1 MTIPKTMRAALLT
14 GHGGLDKL
22 VVRDDVPVSAPG
34 KGEVLIKVAA
44 CGMNNTDIN
53 TRTAWYSE
61 PVTSGITRDGG
72 EQGFGK
78 IKADA
83 GSWGREGLKFP
94 LIQGCDAVGQIA
106 AVGPGVPT
114 SRVGERVM
122 VDAWLH
128 DIEDPHDITK
138 ATYFGSECNG
148 GYAEYAK
155 IRAQNAHRVRSAY
168 SDVELASMPCV
179 FVTGEG
185 QMTRARV
192 TEGETVVISGT
203 SGGVG
208 SAVIQLA
215 KNRGAFVI
223 AITSAGKEERVKALG
238 ADAVVV
244 RGKDDLSQ
252 AIRDAAPG
260 GKVHVASDV
269 VGGAL
274 FPHLIKALSPGGRYV
289 SSGAIAGPQGSL
301 DLRLLVYRDLE
312 LLGSTVVAPDTFA
325 RVHSY
330 IEAGSIRPHVAKTF
344 PLESIRE
351 AQTEFLKKDF
361 VGNFVLTI

>member
-1 MTIPKTMRAALLT
+1 MSIPKTMRAALLT

-22 VVRDDVPVSAPG
+22 VVRDDMKVPVPG

-61 PVTSGITRDGG
+61 PVTSGITQDGG
-72 EQGFGK
+72 AQGFGT
-78 IKADA
+78 IKEDA
-83 GSWGREGLKFP
+83 GSWGRERLKFP
-94 LIQGCDAVGQIA
+94 LIQGCDAVGRIA
-106 AVGPGVPT
+106 AVGPGVPE

-128 DIEDPHDITK
+128 DLDDPHDITK
-138 ATYFGSECNG
+138 AIYFGSECDG

-155 IRAQNAHRVRSAY
+155 IRAQNAHPVRSSY
-168 SDVELASMPCV
+168 SDAELASTPCV

-185 QMTRARV
+185 QMTRVRLAK
-192 TEGETVVISGT
+192 GETIVVAGT

-208 SAVIQLA
+208 GAVIQLA

-223 AITSAGKEERVKALG
+223 AVTSAGKEARVKALG

-244 RGKDDLSQ
+244 RDKGDLSE
-252 AIRDAAPG
+252 AIRAVAPG
-260 GKVHVASDV
+260 GRVHVASDV

-274 FPHLIKALSPGGRYV
+274 FPHLVKALSPGGRYV
-289 SSGAIAGPQGSL
+289 SSGAIAGPLGQL
-301 DLRLLVYRDLE
+301 DLRHLIYRDLE
-312 LLGSTVVAPDTFA
+312 LYGSTVVAPGTFA
-325 RVHSY
+325 RVLSY
-330 IEAGSIRPHVAKTF
+330 IEAGAIKPHVAKTF
-344 PLESIRE
+344 PLEAIRR